1 MTTEEGPVESRFEY
15 CDTQKVNI
23 FRFHWII
30 KYCVHLNIILEVINI
45 IHIIHNQII
54 NEYPHQRCKTTYPIN
69 AIGQLFDSMYDEP
82 TCTRYWQEAVTIDNR
97 IHTAHRIKVN
107 DAYCYNPNIL
117 DPNKGW
123 CHIANDPLKWGV
135 CSPMCHQTF
144 MQVCLI
150 RIHLTTHKFKYLTLF
165 KCIVCKVQRTW
176 VKFPLFYTS
185 GSYCRRQYCAR
196 LLWN

>member
-1 MTTEEGPVESRFEY
+1 
-15 CDTQKVNI
+15 
-23 FRFHWII
+23 
-30 KYCVHLNIILEVINI
+30 
-45 IHIIHNQII
+45 
-54 NEYPHQRCKTTYPIN
+54 
-69 AIGQLFDSMYDEP
+69 MYDEP

-150 RIHLTTHKFKYLTLF
+150 RIKLTTHKFKYLTLF
-165 KCIVCKVQRTW
+165 KCIVCKVQRGFHCFTLQDHT
-176 VKFPLFYTS
+176 VGDNIVRGYYETRFRANEKKIKEI
-185 GSYCRRQYCAR
+185 
-196 LLWN
+196 